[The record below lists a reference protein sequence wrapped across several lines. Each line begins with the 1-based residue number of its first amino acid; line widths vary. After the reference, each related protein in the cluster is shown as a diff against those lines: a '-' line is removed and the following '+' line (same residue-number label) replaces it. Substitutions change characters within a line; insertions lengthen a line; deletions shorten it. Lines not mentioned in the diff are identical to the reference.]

1 MGKTKLDAGI
11 YGPEALTRHDYMG
24 IRYFAAP
31 ADTGTGVV
39 EDKETETTDAKVD
52 EDKTVVEGEEKTEPE
67 TAPKPEAETETPEV
81 EEKPEEVKEPE
92 VGSDGRIDAKEFDA
106 FKKARN
112 AENKSLRDRL
122 RNLERAEIIRE
133 TGLTT
138 EQLDLLKGETPEE
151 LRKAAEAFKAI
162 LGQSTSTKTEEEKKE
177 ETARPQPR
185 TFTTPPKASVTS
197 TDAGASDIVARKDYN
212 ALKEIL
218 NQGKK

>member
-11 YGPEALTRHDYMG
+11 YTPEALTRRDYMG

-39 EDKETETTDAKVD
+39 ADKETETTDAKVD
-52 EDKTVVEGEEKTEPE
+52 EDKTVVEGDSKEPE

-133 TGLTT
+133 TGLTA

-162 LGQSTSTKTEEEKKE
+162 LGQSTSTKDEEEKKE
-177 ETARPQPR
+177 EVAKPQPK

-197 TDAGASDIVARKDYN
+197 TDAGVSDIVARKDYN